1 VEIRYQQL
9 LKKDNGLIDFL
20 LPIGTSKHN
29 SRPVDMLNVTVRVN
43 ATDEIRTVY
52 SPSHEISIDR
62 TGNQTAVCRMTLA
75 AVRAPDDFR
84 LMYGTQNGLVGMN
97 VISYRPQAG
106 EDGYFLLLASP
117 ELKRKESRIAP
128 KSVVFVVDRSGSM
141 NGKKIEQARGALKY
155 FLNRLKKKDTFN
167 IVAYDSSVESF
178 RPELQRADEQTIQ
191 EALGFAEGIYAGG
204 STNIDSALKTSLGML
219 KARNQPSYVM
229 FLTDGLPT
237 VGTRDEKQIASG
249 ARQAN
254 QVAAR
259 LFNFGVGFDVN
270 SRLLDRLSHDH
281 RGQSVYVRP
290 NEDIE
295 AHVASLY
302 NRIGSPLLT
311 DLGIRIDF
319 DREQKASDPKPIAQM
334 YPQQL
339 TDLFYGEQLVIVGRY
354 RQSGA
359 AKVTLTGHVGGEK
372 KTFTSGA
379 DFVERSADES
389 NGFVEKLWAVRRIGE
404 IIDELDL
411 NGQNQELVNELV
423 ALSIKHGILTPY
435 TSFLADETISL
446 DDRSNLTRATRES
459 SRQLA
464 AESGRDAFGQRALKG
479 RFQRAAGLNDLRK
492 LAENAPTADAATSNL
507 PAPAGGGAAGGKSSR
522 PSSQRRVLDYAEL
535 KKAQDSTAAEGN
547 EDTSGALGA
556 TVVQIGQKTFFRKDN
571 IWKDSSIRAED
582 KKKATRIVQFS
593 RAYFDLAA
601 SHNGKLA
608 RYLVFEEAVLIQL
621 EGRLY
626 RIVPEEKEE
635 NSP

>member
-1 VEIRYQQL
+1 
-9 LKKDNGLIDFL
+9 
-20 LPIGTSKHN
+20 
-29 SRPVDMLNVTVRVN
+29 
-43 ATDEIRTVY
+43 
-52 SPSHEISIDR
+52 
-62 TGNQTAVCRMTLA
+62 
-75 AVRAPDDFR
+75 
-84 LMYGTQNGLVGMN
+84 
-97 VISYRPQAG
+97 
-106 EDGYFLLLASP
+106 
-117 ELKRKESRIAP
+117 
-128 KSVVFVVDRSGSM
+128 
-141 NGKKIEQARGALKY
+141 
-155 FLNRLKKKDTFN
+155 
-167 IVAYDSSVESF
+167 
-178 RPELQRADEQTIQ
+178 
-191 EALGFAEGIYAGG
+191 
-204 STNIDSALKTSLGML
+204 ML
-219 KARNQPSYVM
+219 KARNHPSYVM

-254 QVAAR
+254 QVEAR

-281 RGQSVYVRP
+281 RGQSVYLRP

-295 AHVASLY
+295 THVASLY

-319 DREQKASDPKPIAQM
+319 DREQKASDPKPIARM

-354 RQSGA
+354 SQSGA

-372 KTFTSGA
+372 KTFTSEA

-411 NGQNQELVNELV
+411 NGQNQELV

-446 DDRSNLTRATRES
+446 DDLSNLTRATRES

-479 RFQRAAGLNDLRK
+479 RFQRATGLNDLRN
-492 LAENAPTADAATSNL
+492 LAEIAPAADAAASNL
-507 PAPAGGGAAGGKSSR
+507 PAPASGSAAAGKSSR

-535 KKAQDSTAAEGN
+535 KKAQDSAAAEGN
-547 EDTSGALGA
+547 EDTSEALGA

-582 KKKATRIVQFS
+582 KKKVTRIVQFS
-593 RAYFDLAA
+593 KAYFDLAA
-601 SHNGKLA
+601 SHSGKLA

-621 EGRLY
+621 EGQLY

-635 NSP
+635 NSPEK